1 MLLRNSGRSRP
12 LLVSTKVYSLDRV
25 PLCSPPTL
33 SRMRKCRPVI
43 LPRSM
48 PFLRD
53 RPVITPP
60 RRRTMALA
68 ATRGRLGLRCASC
81 LGWQRAR
88 LPPVAQYRCC
98 STRPASGLLDVLII
112 QPKHA
117 RRRTSHLR
125 RCDALRQA
133 SQRRHGFGPMVMGLI
148 TAAQTRQS
156 RPGPVSPRRHAL

>member
-1 MLLRNSGRSRP
+1 MHAEEMCCPLILPG
-12 LLVSTKVYSLDRV
+12 LLVSTTVYSLV
-25 PLCSPPTL
+25 PCALVQPSDASIIEC
-33 SRMRKCRPVI
+33 
-43 LPRSM
+43 
-48 PFLRD
+48 

-60 RRRTMALA
+60 ETDMALA

-88 LPPVAQYRCC
+88 LPPVAQSRCC

-125 RCDALRQA
+125 RCDAL
-133 SQRRHGFGPMVMGLI
+133 HCHK
-148 TAAQTRQS
+148 
-156 RPGPVSPRRHAL
+156 RPGGGTALDQ